1 MKWIIPVGE
10 ILVLFF
16 ISWMLLLSSKGF
28 FESKQTRSNNQSLQN
43 QWNIGFL
50 RIHHKF
56 PKKKVKSKKSSGS
69 TIISIA
75 FRTSRPSELLTAF
88 QHLQH
93 RSQLHRQSCLQ
104 RNELLTGPVEEPWP
118 FHHAGRF
125 LTHSYL
131 RKTPICSTVQWLYE
145 CNCNCQAW
153 IHWILYHIQSY
164 GSVSK
169 PCTPGEHQNSW

>member
-1 MKWIIPVGE
+1 MKHRFSEDPSQVSE
-10 ILVLFF
+10 
-16 ISWMLLLSSKGF
+16 
-28 FESKQTRSNNQSLQN
+28 
-43 QWNIGFL
+43 
-50 RIHHKF
+50 
-56 PKKKVKSKKSSGS
+56 KKKIKSNKSSGS
-69 TIISIA
+69 TIVSIA

-153 IHWILYHIQSY
+153 IHWILYHIQVIFRLISGSY
-164 GSVSK
+164 LDWYSINGHFISYRII
-169 PCTPGEHQNSW
+169 